1 MSVYQVGSKLY
12 KLDSKG
18 KVREWSIYI
27 NVLAD
32 VPYYSVKH
40 GEKDGAL
47 QETKVYVPKGKNTG
61 KKNETT
67 PPQQCMMEVNA
78 LIEKQKER
86 KGYTIEIPT
95 VVPYRPMLAH
105 SYDDYKHKVEWPAA
119 VSPKLDGCLAGD
131 SLVKTK
137 EYGYVTIKH
146 IVENKL
152 ECSVLSY
159 NTKSNKNEYKKVLN
173 YFENRELNEEVIW
186 YEIETI
192 DGKTLKL
199 TGNHKVFLPELNC
212 WRRVDQLDG
221 TENLMEI

>member
-1 MSVYQVGSKLY
+1 MNKVHNTLY
-12 KLDSKG
+12 KKDSKG
-18 KVREWSIYI
+18 KIREWSIYTGEENGI
-27 NVLAD
+27 
-32 VPYYSVKH
+32 PFYSVKH

-47 QETKVYVPKGKNTG
+47 QETKVHVPNGKNVG

-67 PPQQCMMEVNA
+67 ARQQCA
-78 LIEKQKER
+78 LEANSLYERQIER
-86 KGYTIEIPT
+86 KGYTLEIPT
-95 VVPYRPMLAH
+95 EVPYRPMLAH
-105 SYDDYKHKVEWPAA
+105 VYNDFKHKLEWPAA

-137 EYGYVTIKH
+137 EYGYVTIKY

-159 NTKSNKNEYKKVLN
+159 NTKSHKNEYKKVLN
-173 YFENRELNEEVIW
+173 YFENREIDETIVW
-186 YEIETI
+186 YEIETS